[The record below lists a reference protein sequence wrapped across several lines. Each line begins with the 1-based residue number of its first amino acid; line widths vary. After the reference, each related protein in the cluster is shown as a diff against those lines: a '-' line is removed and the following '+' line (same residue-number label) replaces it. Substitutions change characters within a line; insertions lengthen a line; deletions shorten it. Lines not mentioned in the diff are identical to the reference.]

1 MTAKTEITELIR
13 SELCRFLQYAR
24 AGKTGVKLDMDNPA
38 AEVSAHW
45 ASLPAIPPNSGRKG
59 LLTG

>member
-1 MTAKTEITELIR
+1 MTANAEITELIR
-13 SELCRFLQYAR
+13 SELCRFLQYAC
-24 AGKTGVKLDMDNPA
+24 AGKTGVKLDMDPQRRYPP
-38 AEVSAHW
+38 HW